1 MGCFW
6 KRVRGSFSKGCVAEY
21 ASKEFGLGTGNLG
34 PGKLGLGK
42 RKKTTVMSDQKLP
55 APPEASFDILI
66 SMLISQAAAAMGQ
79 LKIPGQEM
87 PEVRMDYA
95 KHFIDL
101 LAILEEKTKG
111 NVSSEE
117 STMMGQAIHQ
127 LRMVYLQ
134 LNK

>member
-1 MGCFW
+1 M
-6 KRVRGSFSKGCVAEY
+6 
-21 ASKEFGLGTGNLG
+21 TD
-34 PGKLGLGK
+34 
-42 RKKTTVMSDQKLP
+42 MSDQKLP
-55 APPEASFDILI
+55 APPEASFDILV

-101 LAILEEKTKG
+101 LAILEENEG
-111 NVSSEE
+111 SVSTEE

-127 LRMVYLQ
+127 LRMVFLQ

>member
-1 MGCFW
+1 M
-6 KRVRGSFSKGCVAEY
+6 
-21 ASKEFGLGTGNLG
+21 TD
-34 PGKLGLGK
+34 
-42 RKKTTVMSDQKLP
+42 MSDQKLP
-55 APPEASFDILI
+55 APPEASFDILV
-66 SMLISQAAAAMGQ
+66 SMLISRAAAAMGQ

-111 NVSSEE
+111 NVSTEE

-127 LRMVYLQ
+127 LRMVFLQ